1 MQWFIEEILFK
12 NKKSQG
18 QQAMD
23 VIKADIITV
32 INVCIR
38 VHKSRT
44 WILFCSIN
52 STMKNLVVYVAMLSL
67 LSSGQV
73 RSAILSQD
81 GADATLRE
89 EVNRY
94 KTIVEQQEIKL
105 NKLEEL
111 IDQMQTFFNPLVC
124 MS

>member
-1 MQWFIEEILFK
+1 M
-12 NKKSQG
+12 
-18 QQAMD
+18 
-23 VIKADIITV
+23 
-32 INVCIR
+32 
-38 VHKSRT
+38 
-44 WILFCSIN
+44 FCSIN